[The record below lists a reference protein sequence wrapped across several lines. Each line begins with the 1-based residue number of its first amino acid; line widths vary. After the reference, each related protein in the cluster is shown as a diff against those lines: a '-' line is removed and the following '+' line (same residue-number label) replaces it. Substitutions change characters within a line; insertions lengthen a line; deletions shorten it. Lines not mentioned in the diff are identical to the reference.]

1 MILIELQYDSIDSA
15 FLTLFDK
22 ADPLLDEAEFYW
34 VTISS
39 SGDKADLDSIDLRK
53 VPLAHA

>member
-1 MILIELQYDSIDSA
+1 MILIELQYDSIDST
-15 FLTLFDK
+15 FLTLFDE
-22 ADPLLDEAEFYW
+22 ANTLLDEKEFYW

-39 SGDKADLDSIDLRK
+39 SRNNADLDFLDLRK

>member
-1 MILIELQYDSIDSA
+1 MILIELQYDSIDST
-15 FLTLFDK
+15 FLTLFDE
-22 ADPLLDEAEFYW
+22 ATTLLDENDW

-39 SGDKADLDSIDLRK
+39 SGKNADLDFLDLRK

>member
-1 MILIELQYDSIDSA
+1 MILIELQYDSIESA
-15 FLTLFDK
+15 FLTLFDE
-22 ADPLLDEAEFYW
+22 ANTLLDEREFYW

-39 SGDKADLDSIDLRK
+39 SGRADLDFVDLRK